1 MLPNSLSR
9 PQILCLEFYSKLI
22 EWLYQPNLY
31 RNVYQTDIWQ
41 TAEVY
46 IIPNVH
52 LHFMSKTVSLKSPLT
67 HLKRNKWPLGNY
79 LKAGTQNCTF
89 LVKMSDTWTT
99 LYSLTMLTFYLFF
112 TNIKAV
118 WIKKNVKPSGR
129 NAESVG
135 VSQSLISHLQLVQ
148 DAAARLLTGTH
159 TRQHIIPVLASLH
172 WMSVSF
178 RVYFKI
184 LMFVF

>member
-1 MLPNSLSR
+1 
-9 PQILCLEFYSKLI
+9 
-22 EWLYQPNLY
+22 
-31 RNVYQTDIWQ
+31 
-41 TAEVY
+41 
-46 IIPNVH
+46 
-52 LHFMSKTVSLKSPLT
+52 
-67 HLKRNKWPLGNY
+67 
-79 LKAGTQNCTF
+79 
-89 LVKMSDTWTT
+89 
-99 LYSLTMLTFYLFF
+99 MLTFYLFF

-172 WMSVSF
+172 WISVSF